1 MDILATRGEV
11 EGKVTDKVDIDVQE
25 REIRRRWHEA
35 HIKRFDAEADQS
47 GDSWRERNITPHAE
61 EARPFL
67 EALRRTRDLSAFQA
81 GTDRWVRSFASGYA
95 GTAGQMIINQ
105 INKISP
111 DPDQAVTVL
120 LDALSTPVDLADA
133 VRKIRL
139 LADHLQRIRV
149 GAHPSPKRAPFVASY
164 YWGLEDAKAWPV
176 AWPKST
182 DYMDYCT
189 GASEYDDQGDRYFEL
204 YRYAM
209 ELDGDPLRFEQVA
222 AWWADERP
230 VIVDEVLCD
239 RVALR
244 EGARERGDDPE
255 LYRANARAL
264 VAVAHH
270 IGASLETQVAEATG
284 RTLKWHKP
292 ALMWDGVWP
301 RGDLWVDWRV
311 PGTYGLSV
319 RAWLNRHGL
328 AIGLRPYP
336 DGDAGATER
345 AVEVI
350 ESHQLTGYEV
360 LAGGG
365 SRLGK
370 DVGFIGGGS
379 GEVIYARWF
388 ERDALRSLDVRA
400 EVLQSAR
407 EVAPLIAELTGDSAM
422 RQDEDELAAIVQEFK
437 NATGYPTP
445 GHEQDQADRRDFAK
459 LLDPDEL
466 AIVDRADLRRIWNT
480 GRYGGTGPMSIL
492 NTSLRDADEAE
503 YHRILKTFSYLCW
516 GQDAPATRINR
527 VLEEEALRVKG
538 FGESVIMKMLAITH
552 PEQFITVYPYTGP
565 KGKLR
570 MLKLLGIATPTAST
584 RGELQVA
591 SNDALRARLDRY
603 FPGDALGVGAFLYWY
618 AERDE
623 EPPTETVSDPLDDL
637 AEKLLVDRAFID
649 DVVALLEDKR
659 QVVFYGPP
667 GTGKTYFARKL
678 AEALVPAA
686 ERRPV
691 VQFHPST
698 SYEDFFEGYR
708 PETDADGVMT
718 YRLQRGPLAE
728 LAARAS
734 DAPGRRHVMIIDEIN
749 RANLPK
755 VLGEL
760 LFLFEYRNTPV
771 RTLYRPDDPFEL
783 PKDIWFIGTMNTAD
797 RSIALVDAALRRRF
811 HFVPF
816 FPNHG
821 PMAGLLDRWLEDRGE
836 PGWVGELVAQVN
848 DELEQELG
856 GPHLQLGPSHFMKH
870 DLDREALR
878 RIWEYDIEPF
888 IEDQFFGDA
897 ARIDR
902 FRFTQVWAR
911 FSDLAPES
919 ISEEPAGDEAEG

>member
-1 MDILATRGEV
+1 MTHPD
-11 EGKVTDKVDIDVQE
+11 DVDALE
-25 REIRRRWHEA
+25 REIRRLWHEA
-35 HIKRFDAEADQS
+35 HIARFVADADEDHVP
-47 GDSWRERNITPHAE
+47 WRERDIAPHAD

-67 EALRRTRDLSAFQA
+67 DALRRSRDLSAFQA
-81 GTDRWVRSFASGYA
+81 GTDRWVRSFTSGYA

-105 INKISP
+105 LNKMSP
-111 DPDQAVTVL
+111 DPDGAVTVL
-120 LDALSTPVDLADA
+120 LDALTTPTDLDDA
-133 VRKIRL
+133 MRKIRL
-139 LADHLQRIRV
+139 LADHLESIRV
-149 GAHPSPKRAPFVASY
+149 GAHPSAKRAPFVASY
-164 YWGLEDAKAWPV
+164 YWGLDDPTAWPV

-182 DYMDYCT
+182 DYLGYCT
-189 GASEYDDQGDRYFEL
+189 GTADYDDQGARYAEL
-204 YRYAM
+204 YHFAM

-222 AWWADERP
+222 AWWADARP
-230 VIVDEVLCD
+230 VVIDEALCD
-239 RVALR
+239 RAALR
-244 EGARERGDDPE
+244 EAASKSDDDPE
-255 LYRANARAL
+255 LYRVNARAL
-264 VAVAHH
+264 VTVAQH
-270 IGASLETQVAEATG
+270 IGVSLEAQVAEAMG

-292 ALMWDGVWP
+292 ALTWDGVWP

-311 PGTYGLSV
+311 PNTYGLAV
-319 RAWLNRHGL
+319 RAWLNGRGL
-328 AIGLRPYP
+328 AMGLRPYP
-336 DGDAGATER
+336 DGDAGGTER
-345 AVEVI
+345 AVKLL
-350 ESHQLTGYEV
+350 ESHPLPGYEV

-365 SRLGK
+365 SRIGK

-388 ERDALRSLDVRA
+388 DRDALGSLDFA
-400 EVLQSAR
+400 TEVLRTAR
-407 EVAPLIAELTGDSAM
+407 DVAPLIAELNGDTAISAV
-422 RQDEDELAAIVQEFK
+422 DDDLAPVVAEFRVS
-437 NATGYPTP
+437 TGYPTP
-445 GHEQDQADRRDFAK
+445 GHEQEKATRRDFAK

-466 AIVDRADLRRIWNT
+466 AIVDRVDLRRIWNT
-480 GRYGGTGPMSIL
+480 GGYGGTGPMPIL
-492 NTSLRDADEAE
+492 NTSLRDAGEAE
-503 YHRILKTFSYLCW
+503 YHRIIETFRYLCW
-516 GQDAPATRINR
+516 GDDAPAVRIDR
-527 VLEEEALRVKG
+527 VLEDDALRVKG
-538 FGESVIMKMLAITH
+538 LGESVVMKMLAICH
-552 PEQFITVYPYTGP
+552 PERFITVYPYAGP

-570 MLKLLGIATPTAST
+570 MLKLLGISAPEGASV
-584 RGELQVA
+584 GERQVA
-591 SNDALRARLDRY
+591 SNDALRARLDHH

-623 EPPTETVSDPLDDL
+623 APEVELTADPLDEL
-637 AEKLLVDRAFID
+637 ADELLVDRAFID

-667 GTGKTYFARKL
+667 GTGKTFFARKL
-678 AEALVPAA
+678 AEALVPDA
-686 ERRPV
+686 ERRPI

-708 PETDADGVMT
+708 PETDANGVMT

-734 DAPGRRHVMIIDEIN
+734 DAPGRRHLMIIDEIN

-755 VLGEL
+755 VLGEM

-783 PKDIWFIGTMNTAD
+783 SKDIWFIGTMNTAD

-821 PMAGLLDRWLEDRGE
+821 PMAGLLDRWLEREGE
-836 PGWVGELVAQVN
+836 PAWVGELVAQVN

-856 GPHLQLGPSHFMKH
+856 GPHLQLGPSHFMKK
-870 DLDREALR
+870 DLDQSALR

-897 ARIDR
+897 ANIDR
-902 FRFTQVWAR
+902 FRFPQVWAR

-919 ISEEPAGDEAEG
+919 INAEPTVDDVES

>member
-1 MDILATRGEV
+1 MSDRKDIEVRERG
-11 EGKVTDKVDIDVQE
+11 
-25 REIRRRWHEA
+25 IRRRWHEVHA
-35 HIKRFDAEADQS
+35 ERFAAAADQ
-47 GDSWRERNITPHAE
+47 GVVSWRDRRLAPHAG

-67 EALRRTRDLSAFQA
+67 DALRRSRDLSAFQV
-81 GTDRWVRSFASGYA
+81 GTAKWVRSFESGYA

-105 INKISP
+105 INKMSP
-111 DPDQAVTVL
+111 DPDAAVTVL
-120 LDALSTPVDLADA
+120 LDALSTPADLADA
-133 VRKIRL
+133 LRKIRL
-139 LADHLQRIRV
+139 LADHLQLIRV

-164 YWGLEDAKAWPV
+164 YWGLDDPKAWPV

-182 DYMDYCT
+182 DYLDYCT
-189 GASEYDDQGDRYFEL
+189 GALEYDDQGDRYAEL
-204 YRYAM
+204 YRYAI

-230 VIVDEVLCD
+230 IVVDEVLCD
-239 RVALR
+239 RAALR
-244 EGARERGDDPE
+244 EGAKERGDDPE
-255 LYRANARAL
+255 LYRGNARAL
-264 VAVAHH
+264 VAVADY
-270 IGASLETQVAEATG
+270 IGPALEAEVAEATG
-284 RTLKWHKP
+284 RTLKAHMP
-292 ALMWDGVWP
+292 SLMWDGVWP

-311 PGTYGLSV
+311 PGTYRLAV
-319 RAWLNRHGL
+319 RLWLNGRGL
-328 AIGLRPYP
+328 AIGLRPYH
-336 DGDAGATER
+336 GDEAGGTER
-345 AVEVI
+345 AVRVI
-350 ESHQLTGYEV
+350 ESHPLPGYEI
-360 LAGGG
+360 LAGGA
-365 SRLGK
+365 SRIGK
-370 DVGFIGGGS
+370 NVGFIGGGK
-379 GEVIYARWF
+379 GEITYARWF
-388 ERDALRSLDVRA
+388 DREALASLDITA
-400 EVLQSAR
+400 EVLKAAH
-407 EVAPLIAELTGDSAM
+407 EVAPLIAELNGDAPTI
-422 RQDEDELAAIVQEFK
+422 QEDDELAAIVAEFK
-437 NATGYPTP
+437 RATGYPTP
-445 GHEQDQADRRDFAK
+445 GHEQDKADRRDFAK

-466 AIVDRADLRRIWNT
+466 AIVDRVDLRRIWNT

-492 NTSLRDADEAE
+492 NTSLRDADESE
-503 YHRILKTFSYLCW
+503 YHRIIETFLYLCW
-516 GQDAPATRINR
+516 GEDAPATRINR
-527 VLEEEALRVKG
+527 VLEEDGLRVKG
-538 FGESVIMKMLAITH
+538 FGESVIMKMLAISQ

-570 MLKLLGIATPTAST
+570 MLKLLGIAAPEASS

-603 FPGDALGVGAFLYWY
+603 FPGDALGIGEFLYWY

-623 EPPTETVSDPLDDL
+623 EDETEPLADPLDGL
-637 AEKLLVDRAFID
+637 AEELLVDRGFLD

-667 GTGKTYFARKL
+667 GTGKTFFARKL
-678 AEALVPAA
+678 AEALVPDA

-708 PETDADGVMT
+708 PETDSEGVMT
-718 YRLQRGPLAE
+718 YRLQRGPLAQ

-755 VLGEL
+755 VLGEM

-783 PKDIWFIGTMNTAD
+783 SKDIWFIGTMNTAD

-821 PMAGLLDRWLEDRGE
+821 PMAGLLDRWLDREGE
-836 PGWVGELVAQVN
+836 PAWVGELVAQVN

-870 DLDREALR
+870 DLDRDALR

-888 IEDQFFGDA
+888 VEDQFFGDA
-897 ARIDR
+897 ARINR

-919 ISEEPAGDEAEG
+919 ISEEPAGDQAES